1 MIFNL
6 AKAYFHSHIRANY
19 GNFPPPTYIVK
30 FPVFA
35 VIYCLTG
42 ASLTASWLDDIG
54 YTRLQS
60 LASSEL
66 PTTLSQGYSQV
77 EAMDAYSNFT
87 PATSNSLFTG
97 KTFTFKSGTSGTSDH
112 ATHVATNFYSTS
124 SMLPGAAPVDLYY
137 AGSWL
142 ATNYLYYSWYGTDPL
157 TESRGVQNHSWVS
170 SNSSPY
176 NTEINCRLDYAINRD
191 GFVCT
196 VATDNN
202 NTTTLPLLLCHS
214 YHAICVGRDDG
225 GHSAGFTTFDGTGR
239 IKPDIVAPSAAP
251 EYATSWDTPMVAG
264 AAGLL
269 VAKLEASPYNLSGAN
284 KPRVTK
290 ALLLATAVKDIFPT
304 WANTATRPL
313 DLKYG
318 AGRVNVNHAYLAL
331 RAGRATASNT
341 TTYGMR
347 GWAAE
352 SAPASGSM
360 TYYLN
365 IPAGAPST
373 PFCAAI
379 TWHRVVSSP
388 SWSSS
393 MAHLNLHLYNASG
406 HTLGSLVTES
416 LSAVDNVQLVY
427 QPTLAPG
434 NYALVVQNA
443 SGPTTTYGLAWHS
456 LPAVTVAA
464 TVNTALEINGQ
475 QGVFTITRTGDTT
488 LPLYVPL
495 TIGGTAIPVTHYQSL
510 PTSVTI
516 PAGQASSTLNV
527 IPVSD
532 NTAEGDRSVTLSA
545 ASDFALVSDPTNIA
559 TVTIKDKPFDAWRFA
574 NFSSLEL
581 SNPTISGVTAIP
593 ASDGLPNLIKYALGL
608 PPKNPSVTTVSITEI
623 SNYLTLTAG
632 KNTSATDITWSAEVT
647 SDLTTWNP
655 AIIIT
660 NNSTTFSARDS
671 VSRSGAAKRFIH
683 LKVTRP

>member
-1 MIFNL
+1 M
-6 AKAYFHSHIRANY
+6 
-19 GNFPPPTYIVK
+19 K

-54 YTRLQS
+54 YTRIHS

-77 EAMDAYSNFT
+77 EAQDTNGNCT
-87 PATSNSLFTG
+87 PNTSSSLFTG
-97 KTFTFKSGTSGTSDH
+97 KTFSLKSGASGVSDH

-124 SMLPGAAPVDLYY
+124 SMLPGAASVDVYYVGTWLNSYLNYGWGGHDPV
-137 AGSWL
+137 GE
-142 ATNYLYYSWYGTDPL
+142 T
-157 TESRGVQNHSWVS
+157 RGVQNHCWVANYS
-170 SNSSPY
+170 SY
-176 NTEINCRLDYAINRD
+176 NTDITRRLDFAINRD

-202 NTTTLPLLLCHS
+202 GTTTLPLLLCHS

-239 IKPDIVAPSAAP
+239 IKPDIVAPSTAP
-251 EYATSWDTPMVAG
+251 ENATSWDTPMVAG

-269 VAKLEASPYNLSGAN
+269 VAKLEASPYNLSGAD

-290 ALLLATAVKDIFPT
+290 ALLLASAVKDIFPT
-304 WANTATRPL
+304 WANTTTRPL

-318 AGRVNVNHAYLAL
+318 SGRVNVNHAYLAL
-331 RAGRATASNT
+331 RAGRATASNSRS
-341 TTYGMR
+341 YGIR

-352 SAPASGSM
+352 SAPSSGSM
-360 TYYLN
+360 TYYVN

-379 TWHRVVSSP
+379 TWHRSVSYST
-388 SWSSS
+388 SSS
-393 MAHLNLHLYNASG
+393 SWTSSMVTLNLHLYNASG
-406 HTLGSLVTES
+406 YSLGSLVTES
-416 LSAVDNVQLVY
+416 LSTVDNVQLVY
-427 QPTLAPG
+427 LPTLAPG
-434 NYALVVQNA
+434 NYALVVQN
-443 SGPTTTYGLAWHS
+443 TTATATPYGLAWHS

-464 TVNTALEINGQ
+464 TVNTAQEINGQ

-495 TIGGTAIPVTHYQSL
+495 TIGGTATPVTHYQTL

-527 IPVSD
+527 VPVTD
-532 NTAEGDRSVTLSA
+532 NIAEGDRSVTLSV
-545 ASDFALVSDPTNIA
+545 ASDFALVSDPTDVA

-574 NFSSLEL
+574 NFSSSEL
-581 SNPTISGVTAIP
+581 SNPAVSGDTAIP

-608 PPKNPSVTTVSITEI
+608 PAKTPSASGVRATNSGT
-623 SNYLTLTAG
+623 YLTLTIP
-632 KNTSATDITWSAEVT
+632 KNASATDITWNAEVT
-647 SDLTTWNP
+647 GNLATWSS
-655 AIIIT
+655 AVIIT
-660 NNSTTFSARDS
+660 NDSATFSARDS
-671 VSRSGAAKRFIH
+671 VTKVGNAKRFIRLRITH
-683 LKVTRP
+683 P